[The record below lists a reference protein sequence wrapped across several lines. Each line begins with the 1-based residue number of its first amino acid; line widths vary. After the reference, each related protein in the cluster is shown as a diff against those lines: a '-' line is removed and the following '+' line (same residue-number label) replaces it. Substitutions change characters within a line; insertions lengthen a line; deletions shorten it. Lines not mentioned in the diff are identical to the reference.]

1 MHGRG
6 RRSEGLETPGLKPR
20 PEGWAGQGLGRRRWA
35 LPHRRFSPRSTPCQD
50 TTAGGWPRPEWSP
63 GTTGHLQGCC
73 VEEAL
78 PDTMRPSVRR
88 RWPLPGAN
96 HPGTAPRWGRLRAPR
111 APWSP
116 KRTARHPTSQ
126 ASSLKPTLL
135 CTDAATSVCVSG
147 GAGGGAGAA
156 LLREESICQASLVPE
171 SRALPPPRATAGCA
185 GRSTAPCHSGDIW
198 DSHRRRK
205 QPPPRR
211 LQHSPG
217 QEERLPAGGPKP
229 LPRPLHSIYN
239 HHRFLKI
246 PNIKK

>member
-1 MHGRG
+1 MGTATPQVLPQEHALSGHHCWRLAKARVESWHHRPPPRMLRG
-6 RRSEGLETPGLKPR
+6 GGAARHNATKCSQTVAPPRCQPPGHSPAVGEAPRSSR
-20 PEGWAGQGLGRRRWA
+20 PLVSQEDCSPPHLSSLVPEAHPA
-35 LPHRRFSPRSTPCQD
+35 LHRRGDKC
-50 TTAGGWPRPEWSP
+50 
-63 GTTGHLQGCC
+63 
-73 VEEAL
+73 
-78 PDTMRPSVRR
+78 
-88 RWPLPGAN
+88 
-96 HPGTAPRWGRLRAPR
+96 
-111 APWSP
+111 
-116 KRTARHPTSQ
+116 
-126 ASSLKPTLL
+126 
-135 CTDAATSVCVSG
+135 VCVG
-147 GAGGGAGAA
+147 WGGGGAGAA

>member
-1 MHGRG
+1 MGRTG
-6 RRSEGLETPGLKPR
+6 TGEGEAGHCHTAGSPPGARLVRTPLLE
-20 PEGWAGQGLGRRRWA
+20 AGQGLSGVLAPLATSKDAAWRRRCPTRCDQVFA
-35 LPHRRFSPRSTPCQD
+35 DGGPSQVP
-50 TTAGGWPRPEWSP
+50 TT
-63 GTTGHLQGCC
+63 Q
-73 VEEAL
+73 
-78 PDTMRPSVRR
+78 
-88 RWPLPGAN
+88 
-96 HPGTAPRWGRLRAPR
+96 GTAPGWGRLLCPSRALTPW
-111 APWSP
+111 APD
-116 KRTARHPTSQ
+116 RMARHPTSQ

-135 CTDAATSVCVSG
+135 CTDDRDAATSVCVS
-147 GAGGGAGAA
+147 GGGAGAA

-185 GRSTAPCHSGDIW
+185 GRSTAPCQSGDIW

-217 QEERLPAGGPKP
+217 WEERLPAGGPKP

>member
-147 GAGGGAGAA
+147 GAGGGPGQHFSGRRASVRPAWSLKAELCRPLEPQPAVLAEVRLPVTQATYGIVIAGGSSPHPGGSSTAPA
-156 LLREESICQASLVPE
+156 RRSAS
-171 SRALPPPRATAGCA
+171 PRA
-185 GRSTAPCHSGDIW
+185 GRSP
-198 DSHRRRK
+198 
-205 QPPPRR
+205 
-211 LQHSPG
+211 SPG
-217 QEERLPAGGPKP
+217 LCTPFTIIIDFSKYR
-229 LPRPLHSIYN
+229 I
-239 HHRFLKI
+239 
-246 PNIKK
+246 